1 MDAISSF
8 ISINQKRKKKLFN
21 LYLFLN
27 VKTNIFYFNNYFCSY
42 FYFVLKKNVRRNMS
56 IIIKSFFQLLISN
69 YYVVIDQTKYRS
81 IIVQTRKLRSTV
93 IKLKIKL
100 LFPLLIK
107 LCYIILSVSR
117 LNENRSM
124 NKKIKKKYQIRV
136 NQSLI

>member
-1 MDAISSF
+1 
-8 ISINQKRKKKLFN
+8 
-21 LYLFLN
+21 
-27 VKTNIFYFNNYFCSY
+27 
-42 FYFVLKKNVRRNMS
+42 MS

-69 YYVVIDQTKYRS
+69 YYIVIDQTKYRS

-107 LCYIILSVSR
+107 LCYIILSVSK

-124 NKKIKKKYQIRV
+124 NKKIKKKISNKSESIV
-136 NQSLI
+136 DLISRIK

>member
-1 MDAISSF
+1 M
-8 ISINQKRKKKLFN
+8 
-21 LYLFLN
+21 
-27 VKTNIFYFNNYFCSY
+27 
-42 FYFVLKKNVRRNMS
+42 
-56 IIIKSFFQLLISN
+56 LISN
-69 YYVVIDQTKYRS
+69 YYVAIDQTKYRS

-124 NKKIKKKYQIRV
+124 NKKIKNKKISNKSESIV
-136 NQSLI
+136 DLISRIK

>member
-1 MDAISSF
+1 
-8 ISINQKRKKKLFN
+8 
-21 LYLFLN
+21 
-27 VKTNIFYFNNYFCSY
+27 
-42 FYFVLKKNVRRNMS
+42 MS

-124 NKKIKKKYQIRV
+124 NKKIKKKYQIEWINR
-136 NQSLI
+136 LISRIK

>member
-1 MDAISSF
+1 
-8 ISINQKRKKKLFN
+8 
-21 LYLFLN
+21 
-27 VKTNIFYFNNYFCSY
+27 
-42 FYFVLKKNVRRNMS
+42 MS

-124 NKKIKKKYQIRV
+124 NKKIKKKYQIE
-136 NQSLI
+136 

>member
-1 MDAISSF
+1 
-8 ISINQKRKKKLFN
+8 
-21 LYLFLN
+21 
-27 VKTNIFYFNNYFCSY
+27 
-42 FYFVLKKNVRRNMS
+42 MS

-124 NKKIKKKYQIRV
+124 NKKIKKKYQIEWINRWS
-136 NQSLI
+136 NK

>member
-1 MDAISSF
+1 
-8 ISINQKRKKKLFN
+8 
-21 LYLFLN
+21 
-27 VKTNIFYFNNYFCSY
+27 
-42 FYFVLKKNVRRNMS
+42 MS

-69 YYVVIDQTKYRS
+69 YYIVIDQTKYRS

-107 LCYIILSVSR
+107 LCYIILLVSR

-124 NKKIKKKYQIRV
+124 NKKIKKKISNKSESIV
-136 NQSLI
+136 DLISRIK